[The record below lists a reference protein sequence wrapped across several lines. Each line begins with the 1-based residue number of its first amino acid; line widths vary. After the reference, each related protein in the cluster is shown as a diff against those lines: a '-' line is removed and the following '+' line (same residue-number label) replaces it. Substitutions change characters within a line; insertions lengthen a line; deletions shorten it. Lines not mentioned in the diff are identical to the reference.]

1 MDKHARWFA
10 TLMLILLA
18 LGAGAALVWAAPS
31 GDEAP
36 PIPHPTAGREDCL
49 KCHGADGF
57 VPYPQD
63 HVGRTVESCTA
74 CHSAPQEEPTPT
86 PEPGATPTPTPL
98 PPNLAPVP
106 TPIREP
112 VMFGENTCISCH
124 KDLGGEFARIVE
136 DWSASARGVGC
147 VSCHGGDPTQEAK
160 DAAMSPEAGYLGPLP
175 KEKIPGLCG
184 SCHARVDL
192 MRQFGLPTDQF
203 SQYWESV
210 HGKALVQGN
219 RDVATCF
226 DCHGGH
232 RTLKVDDPSS
242 DVYPTNEPAMCA
254 RCHADPEMMERYG
267 LPTDVEA
274 KYADSVHGRKVLV
287 EQDQRA
293 PTCSTCH
300 GTHGAAPPGV
310 TEVANVC
317 GQCHALTEQRY
328 LEGAHRV
335 AMVAGREDA
344 PRCVTCHGHH
354 DVQPPTRDLYVGS
367 QPGHCGQCHESGP
380 VADQVAS
387 IYQLLQ
393 EADQAYAQ
401 AEATIAQAEEQRLIM
416 APQKEQLQR
425 ARSALVQVRALQ
437 HNVDVDAIRTKVQ
450 EAVEGSRAALESAQ
464 AALEDVRVRRVAMVI
479 AVAVILLTILALW
492 YIKRDLDRELEEQ
505 RARERGPSEA
515 GRAGSA

>member
-1 MDKHARWFA
+1 MAKQARWFA
-10 TLMLILLA
+10 ALVLL
-18 LGAGAALVWAAPS
+18 LLGFGAGAALTWAAPL
-31 GDEAP
+31 GDDAP

-49 KCHGADGF
+49 TCHGPEGF
-57 VPYPQD
+57 KPYPAD
-63 HVGRTVESCTA
+63 HVGRPVESCTV
-74 CHSAPQEEPTPT
+74 CHAAPQAEPTPT
-86 PEPGATPTPTPL
+86 AEAGATPTPTPL
-98 PPNLAPVP
+98 PPSLAPVP

-112 VMFGENTCISCH
+112 VMFGENTCLSCH
-124 KDLGGEFARIVE
+124 KGLGGEFARIVE
-136 DWSASARGVGC
+136 DWSASAHAARGVGC
-147 VSCHGGDPTQEAK
+147 VSCHGGDPTQKDKAK
-160 DAAMSPEAGYLGPLP
+160 AMAPEAGYLGPLP

-203 SQYWESV
+203 SQYWESG
-210 HGKALVQGN
+210 HGKALLEGS

-232 RTLKVDDPSS
+232 RTLKANDPAS
-242 DVYPTNEPAMCA
+242 DVYPANEPGMCA
-254 RCHADPEMMERYG
+254 RCHADPEMMGRYG
-267 LPTDVEA
+267 LPTDVEVA
-274 KYADSVHGRKVLV
+274 YAGSVHGRKVLV
-287 EQDQRA
+287 EQDRRA

-344 PRCVTCHGHH
+344 PRCGTCHGHH

-367 QPGHCGQCHESGP
+367 QPGHCGQCHGSGP

-387 IYQLLQ
+387 IYRLLQ

-401 AEATIAQAEEQRLIM
+401 AESTIARAKEERLIM
-416 APQKEQLQR
+416 APQEEQLQR
-425 ARSALVQVRALQ
+425 ARSALVQVQALQ
-437 HNVDVDAIRTKVQ
+437 HTVDVDAIRAKAQ
-450 EAVEGSRAALESAQ
+450 EAVEGSQKALEGALAALQEM
-464 AALEDVRVRRVAMVI
+464 RVRRIAMVI
-479 AVAVILLTILALW
+479 SLVIIGLTVLALY
-492 YIKRDLDRELEEQ
+492 YIKRELDRELEER
-505 RARERGPSEA
+505 RARIK
-515 GRAGSA
+515 GRAR

>member
-1 MDKHARWFA
+1 MTKHARWYTAFA
-10 TLMLILLA
+10 LLLLA
-18 LGAGAALVWAAPS
+18 FGAGAALAWAAPLR
-31 GDEAP
+31 DEAP

-49 KCHGADGF
+49 KCHGPEGF
-57 VPYPQD
+57 RPYPAD
-63 HVGRTVESCTA
+63 HAGRPVESCTI
-74 CHSAPQEEPTPT
+74 CHVAPQAEPTPT
-86 PEPGATPTPTPL
+86 PEAGATPTPTPL

-112 VMFGENTCISCH
+112 VMFGENTCVSCH
-124 KDLGGEFARIVE
+124 KGLGGPFARIVE
-136 DWSASARGVGC
+136 DWSASAHAARGVGC
-147 VSCHGGDPTQEAK
+147 VSCHGGDPTQK
-160 DAAMSPEAGYLGPLP
+160 DKEKAMSPQAGYLGPLP

-210 HGKALVQGN
+210 HGKALLEGS

-232 RTLKVDDPSS
+232 RTLKKDDPAS

-254 RCHADPEMMERYG
+254 RCHADPEMMARYG

-274 KYADSVHGRKVLV
+274 KYAGSVHGRRVLV
-287 EQDQRA
+287 EQDLRA

-354 DVQPPTRDLYVGS
+354 DVQPPTRDLYMGS
-367 QPGHCGQCHESGP
+367 EPGHCGQCHGSGP

-387 IYQLLQ
+387 IHQLLR

-401 AEATIAQAEEQRLIM
+401 AEATIALAKGQRLLM
-416 APQKEQLQR
+416 AAQEEQLQR
-425 ARSALVQVRALQ
+425 ARSALIQVRALQ
-437 HNVDVDAIRTKVQ
+437 HNVDLEAIRAKVQ

-464 AALEDVRVRRVAMVI
+464 AALQDVRVRRIAMVI
-479 AVAVILLTILALW
+479 ALVIIGLTVLALY
-492 YIKRDLDRELEEQ
+492 YIKRELDRELEEQ
-505 RARERGPSEA
+505 RARAR
-515 GRAGSA
+515 GRAK